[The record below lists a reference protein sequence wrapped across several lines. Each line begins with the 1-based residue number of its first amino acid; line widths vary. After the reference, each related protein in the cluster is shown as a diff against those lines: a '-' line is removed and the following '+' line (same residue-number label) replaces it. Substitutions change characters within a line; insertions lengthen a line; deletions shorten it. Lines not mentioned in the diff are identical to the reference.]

1 MLKHSFQ
8 NNVCLYLSLCIYRS
22 LVFAKGFH
30 NFDFIVNAFDT
41 RCTLYCVIHSEK
53 LAIKYLKVA
62 KKMWKQ
68 LKNYTHFLRSY
79 KEYTHKLCI
88 SKPSM
93 NILITEIHHTNWP
106 DFVKYIFLR
115 ELWSAKIIKI
125 KSQFCSLLELLSA
138 NAIMC

>member
-8 NNVCLYLSLCIYRS
+8 NVCLYLSLCIYRS

-53 LAIKYLKVA
+53 LAMKYLKVA

-68 LKNYTHFLRSY
+68 YWIIMHHFLRSY
-79 KEYTHKLCI
+79 NEYTHKLFI

-93 NILITEIHHTNWP
+93 NILITEIHYTDWP

-115 ELWSAKIIKI
+115 EMWSTKIIKI
-125 KSQFCSLLELLSA
+125 ILGNSVRF
-138 NAIMC
+138 